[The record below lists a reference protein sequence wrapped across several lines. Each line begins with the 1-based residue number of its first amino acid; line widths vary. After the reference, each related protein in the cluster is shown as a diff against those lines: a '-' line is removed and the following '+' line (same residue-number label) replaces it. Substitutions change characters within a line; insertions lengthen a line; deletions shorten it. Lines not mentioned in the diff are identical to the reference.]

1 MCVEAVLPT
10 LLHLNSVSHGLDMNN
25 VKDAEKADIEE
36 LEVLPTTRVSA
47 RSPDEERRLVRK
59 IDLRIM
65 HIACVLY
72 LFACKY

>member
-65 HIACVLY
+65 PIACVLY